1 MGMER
6 GEDGWGAGGP
16 ERLITVQDGGSAQ
29 GAGPRAAAT
38 IAVPSGQ
45 QVTLQ
50 DVIWNAPGPE
60 GLTTRFRFVAPAIA
74 ETGGT
79 VDTETALSDMLWLC
93 QNYALPRIAQPGPM
107 PSQIVISLAEAPVP
121 FGEAR
126 PEVTQLFEAYSLQD
140 GQCIWEAF

>member
-1 MGMER
+1 MER
-6 GEDGWGAGGP
+6 GQEGWGSGGP
-16 ERLITVQDGGSAQ
+16 ERLIAVQEGGTVPD
-29 GAGPRAAAT
+29 AGPGAAT
-38 IAVPSGQ
+38 ITAPSGQ
-45 QVTLQ
+45 VVTLQ
-50 DVIWNAPGPE
+50 EVIWNAPGPG

-79 VDTETALSDMLWLC
+79 VDTETALADMLWLC
-93 QNYALPRIAQPGPM
+93 QTYALPRIAQPGPM
-107 PSQIVISLAEAPVP
+107 PSQIVISLAATPVP